1 VVCRGSQH
9 SSDNWCRL
17 DGPKRL
23 SKASALPKQPE
34 LLFRSYGI
42 IVSPSLIVPL
52 IVGCAL
58 FMENMDVTV
67 IATSLPALARDLGQ
81 DPITLKLALTS
92 YVVSLGVF
100 IPISGWVADRV
111 GSRTIFRAAMITFM
125 VGSILCALS
134 NSLFAFIASRFLQGI
149 GGAMMVP
156 VGRII
161 IVRSVPKAELVKA
174 ISYLTLPSLMGP
186 IIGPPLGG
194 FITTY
199 FHWRWIFL
207 INIPMC
213 LLGLYLAGRYFEN
226 FRQPDSAP
234 LDLKGFMLTSCG
246 GGIAM
251 LGFSLLGGHLLP
263 TWLPIVM
270 CVFGSAALLV
280 YFRHAMQVEYPLLD
294 LRLLKIPTFSA
305 SVLGG
310 SLFRI
315 GLGAAPFLLPLTLQE
330 GLGLNPFESGTII
343 CASAFGAM
351 FMKALAS
358 STLRRYGFRN
368 VLMVNAV
375 LAGIALASYGLFTS
389 HTPYLV
395 MLAVVLLGGF
405 FPSLQFTCLNS
416 IAYADISSRDA
427 GRATSLASV
436 VQQLSLGMGV
446 TIAGMVLQLSNY
458 VQGHATIVEADFWPA
473 FLVVGLFS
481 IASVPVTS
489 RLPHNAGLELSRGK
503 PATD

>member
-1 VVCRGSQH
+1 M
-9 SSDNWCRL
+9 
-17 DGPKRL
+17 
-23 SKASALPKQPE
+23 
-34 LLFRSYGI
+34 
-42 IVSPSLIVPL
+42 SPAFIVPL

-100 IPISGWVADRV
+100 IPISGWIADKV
-111 GSRTIFRAAMITFM
+111 GARTIFRAAMITFM
-125 VGSILCALS
+125 TGSILCALS
-134 NSLFAFIASRFLQGI
+134 GSLFTFVAARFLQGI

-161 IVRSVPKAELVKA
+161 IVRSVSKADLVKA

-186 IIGPPLGG
+186 VIGPPLGG

-207 INIPMC
+207 INIPIC
-213 LLGLYLAGRYFEN
+213 ILGLYLAGRYIEN
-226 FRQPDSAP
+226 FREENPAP
-234 LDLKGFMLTSCG
+234 LDVKGFILTAFG
-246 GGIAM
+246 GGTAM
-251 LGFSLLGGHLLP
+251 LGFSLLGSHLLP
-263 TWLPIVM
+263 KEWPVVM
-270 CVFGSAALLV
+270 CVAGSIALFY
-280 YFRHAMQVEYPLLD
+280 YFRHAMRVPFPLLD
-294 LRLLKIPTFSA
+294 LRLLRIPTLRA

-310 SLFRI
+310 SLFRV
-315 GLGAAPFLLPLTLQE
+315 GLGAVPFLLPLALQE
-330 GLGLNPFESGTII
+330 GLGLNPFEAGTIT

-358 STLRRYGFRN
+358 SVLRRYGFRT
-368 VLMVNAV
+368 VLMFNAV
-375 LAGIALASYGLFTS
+375 LAGIAIASYGLFTS

-416 IAYADISSRDA
+416 IAYADISNRDA

-446 TIAGMVLQLSNY
+446 TIAGLVLQISNA
-458 VQGHATIVEADFWPA
+458 VQGHATIVESDFWPA

-481 IASVPVTS
+481 IASVPVTR
-489 RLPHNAGLELSRGK
+489 RLPHDAGLELTRGK
-503 PATD
+503 SVGDD

>member
-1 VVCRGSQH
+1 M
-9 SSDNWCRL
+9 
-17 DGPKRL
+17 
-23 SKASALPKQPE
+23 
-34 LLFRSYGI
+34 
-42 IVSPSLIVPL
+42 SPSLIVPL

-100 IPISGWVADRV
+100 IPISGWVADKV
-111 GSRTIFRAAMITFM
+111 GARTIFRSAMITFM
-125 VGSILCALS
+125 TGSILCALS
-134 NSLFAFIASRFLQGI
+134 DSLLTFVAARFLQGI

-161 IVRSVPKAELVKA
+161 IVRSVSKAELVKA

-186 IIGPPLGG
+186 VIGPPLGG

-207 INIPMC
+207 INIPIC
-213 LLGLYLAGRYFEN
+213 ILGLYLAGRYIQN
-226 FRQPDSAP
+226 FREEDPAP
-234 LDLKGFMLTSCG
+234 LDVKGFLLTACG
-246 GGIAM
+246 GGVAM
-251 LGFSLLGGHLLP
+251 LGFSLIGNHLVP
-263 TWLPIVM
+263 QAWPIIM
-270 CVFGSAALLV
+270 CVVGSMALFF
-280 YFRHAMQVEYPLLD
+280 YFRHAMRSEYPLLD
-294 LRLLKIPTFSA
+294 LRLLKIPTLRA

-310 SLFRI
+310 SLFRV
-315 GLGAAPFLLPLTLQE
+315 GLGAVPFLLPLALQE
-330 GLGLNPFESGTII
+330 GLGLNPFEAGTIT

-351 FMKALAS
+351 FMKALAAMV
-358 STLRRYGFRN
+358 LRRYGFRT

-375 LAGIALASYGLFTS
+375 FAGMAIASYGIFSS
-389 HTPYLV
+389 HTPYYV
-395 MLAVVLLGGF
+395 MLLVVLMGGF

-416 IAYADISSRDA
+416 IAYADISNRDA

-446 TIAGMVLQLSNY
+446 TIAGLVLQISNY
-458 VQGHATIVEADFWPA
+458 LQGHATIVEADFWPA

-481 IASVPVTS
+481 VASVPVTA
-489 RLPHNAGLELSRGK
+489 RLPKNAGMELTRSRSSSGK
-503 PATD
+503 

>member
-1 VVCRGSQH
+1 
-9 SSDNWCRL
+9 
-17 DGPKRL
+17 
-23 SKASALPKQPE
+23 
-34 LLFRSYGI
+34 
-42 IVSPSLIVPL
+42 
-52 IVGCAL
+52 
-58 FMENMDVTV
+58 MDVTV

-100 IPISGWVADRV
+100 IPISGWVADKV
-111 GSRTIFRAAMITFM
+111 GARTIFRAAMVTFM
-125 VGSILCALS
+125 TGSILCALS
-134 NSLFAFIASRFLQGI
+134 NSLFTFVAARFLQGI

-161 IVRSVPKAELVKA
+161 IVRSVSKAELVKA

-186 IIGPPLGG
+186 VIGPPLGG

-207 INIPMC
+207 INIPIC
-213 LLGLYLAGRYFEN
+213 ILGLYLAGRYIEN
-226 FRQPDSAP
+226 FREPDAAP
-234 LDLKGFMLTSCG
+234 LDVKGFLLTACG
-246 GGIAM
+246 GGVAM
-251 LGFSLLGGHLLP
+251 LGFSLIGSHLVPPMLP
-263 TWLPIVM
+263 VAM
-270 CVFGSAALLV
+270 CVIGSLALLF
-280 YFRHAMQVEYPLLD
+280 YFRHAMRTDYPLLD
-294 LRLLKIPTFSA
+294 LRLLKIPTLRA

-310 SLFRI
+310 SLFRV
-315 GLGAAPFLLPLTLQE
+315 GLGAVPFLLPLALQE
-330 GLGLNPFESGTII
+330 GLGLNPFEAGTIT

-358 STLRRYGFRN
+358 TVLRRYGFRT

-375 LAGIALASYGLFTS
+375 FAGMAIASYGLFSS
-389 HTPYLV
+389 HTPYLM
-395 MLAVVLLGGF
+395 MLLVVLLGGF

-446 TIAGMVLQLSNY
+446 TIAGLVLQISNHL
-458 VQGHATIVEADFWPA
+458 QGHATIVEADFWPA

-481 IASVPVTS
+481 VASVPVTS
-489 RLPHNAGLELSRGK
+489 RLPHNAGLELTRGK
-503 PATD
+503 SGAE

>member
-1 VVCRGSQH
+1 
-9 SSDNWCRL
+9 
-17 DGPKRL
+17 
-23 SKASALPKQPE
+23 
-34 LLFRSYGI
+34 
-42 IVSPSLIVPL
+42 
-52 IVGCAL
+52 
-58 FMENMDVTV
+58 MDVTV

-100 IPISGWVADRV
+100 IPISGWVADKI
-111 GSRTIFRAAMITFM
+111 GARTIFRSAMVTFM
-125 VGSILCALS
+125 VGSILCGLS
-134 NSLFAFIASRFLQGI
+134 NSLVTFIAARFLQGI

-161 IVRSVPKAELVKA
+161 IVRSVSKADLVKA
-174 ISYLTLPSLMGP
+174 ISYLTMPSLLGP
-186 IIGPPLGG
+186 VIGPPLGG

-199 FHWRWIFL
+199 FHWRWIFY
-207 INIPMC
+207 INIPIC

-226 FRQPDSAP
+226 FREADTVP
-234 LDLKGFMLTSCG
+234 LDVKGFLLTACG
-246 GGIAM
+246 GGVAM
-251 LGFSLLGGHLLP
+251 LGFSLLGGHLVP
-263 TWLPIVM
+263 GWLPVTM
-270 CVFGSAALLV
+270 CVAGSLALLV
-280 YFRHAMQVEYPLLD
+280 YVRYSMRIDYPLLD
-294 LRLLKIPTFSA
+294 LRLLKIPTLRA

-310 SLFRI
+310 SLFRV
-315 GLGAAPFLLPLTLQE
+315 GLGAVPFLLPLALQE
-330 GLGLNPFESGTII
+330 GLGLNPFEAGTIT

-358 STLRRYGFRN
+358 HALRRYGFRN
-368 VLMVNAV
+368 VLMGNAV
-375 LAGIALASYGLFTS
+375 LAGMAIASYGLFTS
-389 HTPYLV
+389 NTPYLV

-446 TIAGMVLQLSNY
+446 TIAGLVLQISNY
-458 VQGHATIVEADFWPA
+458 VQGHTSIVESDFWPA

-481 IASVPVTS
+481 VASVPVTS
-489 RLPHNAGLELSRGK
+489 RLPRNAGLELSRGRS
-503 PATD
+503 ARE

>member
-1 VVCRGSQH
+1 
-9 SSDNWCRL
+9 
-17 DGPKRL
+17 
-23 SKASALPKQPE
+23 
-34 LLFRSYGI
+34 
-42 IVSPSLIVPL
+42 
-52 IVGCAL
+52 
-58 FMENMDVTV
+58 MENMDVTV

-100 IPISGWVADRV
+100 IPISGWIADKV
-111 GSRTIFRAAMITFM
+111 GARTIFRAAMITFM
-125 VGSILCALS
+125 TGSILCALS
-134 NSLFAFIASRFLQGI
+134 GSLFTFVAARFLQGI

-161 IVRSVPKAELVKA
+161 IVRSVSKADLVKA

-186 IIGPPLGG
+186 VIGPPLGG

-207 INIPMC
+207 INIPIC
-213 LLGLYLAGRYFEN
+213 ILGLYLAGRYIEN
-226 FRQPDSAP
+226 FREENPAP
-234 LDLKGFMLTSCG
+234 LDVKGFILTAFG
-246 GGIAM
+246 GGTAM
-251 LGFSLLGGHLLP
+251 LGFSLLGSHLLP
-263 TWLPIVM
+263 KEWPVVM
-270 CVFGSAALLV
+270 CVAGSIALFY
-280 YFRHAMQVEYPLLD
+280 YFRHAMRVPFPLLD
-294 LRLLKIPTFSA
+294 LRLLRIPTLRA

-310 SLFRI
+310 SLFRV
-315 GLGAAPFLLPLTLQE
+315 GLGAVPFLLPLALQE
-330 GLGLNPFESGTII
+330 GLGLNPFEAGTIT

-358 STLRRYGFRN
+358 SVLRRYGFRT
-368 VLMVNAV
+368 VLMFNAV
-375 LAGIALASYGLFTS
+375 LAGIAIASYGLFTS

-416 IAYADISSRDA
+416 IAYADISNRDA

-446 TIAGMVLQLSNY
+446 TIAGLVLQISNA
-458 VQGHATIVEADFWPA
+458 VQGHATIVESDFWPA

-481 IASVPVTS
+481 IASVPVTR
-489 RLPHNAGLELSRGK
+489 RLPHDAGLELTRGK
-503 PATD
+503 SVGDD

>member
-1 VVCRGSQH
+1 
-9 SSDNWCRL
+9 
-17 DGPKRL
+17 
-23 SKASALPKQPE
+23 
-34 LLFRSYGI
+34 
-42 IVSPSLIVPL
+42 
-52 IVGCAL
+52 
-58 FMENMDVTV
+58 MDITV

-100 IPISGWVADRV
+100 IPISGWVADKL
-111 GSRTIFRAAMITFM
+111 GARTIFRSAMVTFM
-125 VGSILCALS
+125 LGSILCALS
-134 NSLFAFIASRFLQGI
+134 DSLGTFVAARLLQGV

-161 IVRSVPKAELVKA
+161 IARSVSKAELVRA

-186 IIGPPLGG
+186 VIGPPLGG

-207 INIPMC
+207 INIPIC
-213 LLGLYLAGRYFEN
+213 LLGLYLAGRYIEN
-226 FRQPDSAP
+226 FREAHAPP
-234 LDLKGFMLTSCG
+234 LDLQGFFLTACG
-246 GGIAM
+246 GALAM
-251 LGFSLLGGHLLP
+251 LGFSLLGSDLVAWYLPLLMAAVGV
-263 TWLPIVM
+263 I
-270 CVFGSAALLV
+270 ALLL
-280 YFRHAMQVEYPLLD
+280 YARHALRSEHPLLD
-294 LRLLKIPTFSA
+294 FRLLRIPTLRA

-310 SLFRI
+310 SLFRV
-315 GLGAAPFLLPLTLQE
+315 GLGAVPFLLPLYLQE
-330 GLGLNPFESGTII
+330 GLGLNPFEAGTIT

-351 FMKALAS
+351 FMKAIAS
-358 STLRRYGFRN
+358 RVLQRYGFRK

-375 LAGIALASYGLFTS
+375 FAGMVIASYGLFTS
-389 HTPYLV
+389 ATPYVV
-395 MLAVVLLGGF
+395 MIIAVLLGGF

-446 TIAGMVLQLSNY
+446 TIAGLVLQISHSL
-458 VQGHATIVEADFWPA
+458 QGHASIAEGDFWPA

-481 IASVPVTS
+481 VASVPLTG
-489 RLPHNAGLELSRGK
+489 RLPRNAGQELTRGNAESRSGN
-503 PATD
+503 AH

>member
-1 VVCRGSQH
+1 MPRQQESPASPSRGPF
-9 SSDNWCRL
+9 L
-17 DGPKRL
+17 
-23 SKASALPKQPE
+23 
-34 LLFRSYGI
+34 
-42 IVSPSLIVPL
+42 SPSLIVPL

-58 FMENMDVTV
+58 FMENMDGTV

-100 IPISGWVADRV
+100 IPISGWVADKV
-111 GSRTIFRAAMITFM
+111 GARTIFRSAMVTFLT
-125 VGSILCALS
+125 GSILCALS
-134 NSLFAFIASRFLQGI
+134 NSLFTFVAARLLQGI

-161 IVRSVPKAELVKA
+161 IARSVSKSELVRA

-186 IIGPPLGG
+186 VIGPPLGG

-207 INIPMC
+207 INVPVC
-213 LLGLYLAGRYFEN
+213 LLGLYLAGRFIEN
-226 FRQPDSAP
+226 FREPDAPP
-234 LDLKGFMLTSCG
+234 LDIQGFILTACG
-246 GGIAM
+246 GGLAM
-251 LGFSLLGGHLLP
+251 LGFSLLGTDLLAS
-263 TWLPIVM
+263 WLPPVM
-270 CVFGSAALLV
+270 CVVGVLALLL
-280 YFRHAMQVEYPLLD
+280 YFRHALRSEHPLLD
-294 LRLLKIPTFSA
+294 LRLLKIPTLRA

-310 SLFRI
+310 SLFRV
-315 GLGAAPFLLPLTLQE
+315 GLGAVPFLLPLYLQE
-330 GLGLNPFESGTII
+330 GLGLNPFEAGTVT

-358 STLRRYGFRN
+358 TVLRRYGFRK
-368 VLMVNAV
+368 VLMFNAV
-375 LAGIALASYGLFTS
+375 LAGMAIASYGLFTS
-389 HTPYLV
+389 GTPYL
-395 MLAVVLLGGF
+395 MMMAVVLLGGF

-446 TIAGMVLQLSNY
+446 TIAGLVLQISNHL
-458 VQGHATIVEADFWPA
+458 QGHPHIVEADFWPA
-473 FLVVGLFS
+473 FLVIGLFS
-481 IASVPVTS
+481 VASVPVTS
-489 RLPHNAGLELSRGK
+489 RLPRNAGAELARG
-503 PATD
+503 

>member
-1 VVCRGSQH
+1 MTAWLCSTTQTILADAPRDVNQTSRGCPLRQH
-9 SSDNWCRL
+9 RANWCKLPGLRE
-17 DGPKRL
+17 
-23 SKASALPKQPE
+23 ASRQNGFF
-34 LLFRSYGI
+34 FRC
-42 IVSPSLIVPL
+42 IVSPAFIVPL

-100 IPISGWVADRV
+100 IPISGWIADKV
-111 GSRTIFRAAMITFM
+111 GARTIFRAAMITFM
-125 VGSILCALS
+125 TGSILCALS
-134 NSLFAFIASRFLQGI
+134 GSLFTFVAARFLQGI

-161 IVRSVPKAELVKA
+161 IVRSVSKADLVKA

-186 IIGPPLGG
+186 VIGPPLGG

-207 INIPMC
+207 INIPIC
-213 LLGLYLAGRYFEN
+213 ILGLYLAGRYIEN
-226 FRQPDSAP
+226 FREENPAP
-234 LDLKGFMLTSCG
+234 LDVKGFILTAFG
-246 GGIAM
+246 GGTAM
-251 LGFSLLGGHLLP
+251 LGFSLLGSHLLP
-263 TWLPIVM
+263 KEWPVVM
-270 CVFGSAALLV
+270 CVAGSIALFY
-280 YFRHAMQVEYPLLD
+280 YFRHAMRVPFPLLD
-294 LRLLKIPTFSA
+294 LRLLRIPTLRA

-310 SLFRI
+310 SLFRV
-315 GLGAAPFLLPLTLQE
+315 GLGAVPFLLPLALQE
-330 GLGLNPFESGTII
+330 GLGLNPFEAGTIT

-358 STLRRYGFRN
+358 SVLRRYGFRT
-368 VLMVNAV
+368 VLMFNAV
-375 LAGIALASYGLFTS
+375 LAGIAIASYGLFTS

-416 IAYADISSRDA
+416 IAYADISNRDA

-436 VQQLSLGMGV
+436 V
-446 TIAGMVLQLSNY
+446 
-458 VQGHATIVEADFWPA
+458 
-473 FLVVGLFS
+473 
-481 IASVPVTS
+481 
-489 RLPHNAGLELSRGK
+489 
-503 PATD
+503 

>member
-1 VVCRGSQH
+1 M
-9 SSDNWCRL
+9 RL
-17 DGPKRL
+17 PARTVFPL
-23 SKASALPKQPE
+23 SLH
-34 LLFRSYGI
+34 
-42 IVSPSLIVPL
+42 IVSPAFIVPL

-100 IPISGWVADRV
+100 IPISGWIADKV
-111 GSRTIFRAAMITFM
+111 GARTIFRAAMITFM
-125 VGSILCALS
+125 TGSILCALS
-134 NSLFAFIASRFLQGI
+134 GSLFTFVAARFLQGI

-161 IVRSVPKAELVKA
+161 IVRSVSKADLVKA

-186 IIGPPLGG
+186 VIGPPLGG

-207 INIPMC
+207 INIPIC
-213 LLGLYLAGRYFEN
+213 ILGLYLAGRYIEN
-226 FRQPDSAP
+226 FREENPAP
-234 LDLKGFMLTSCG
+234 LDMKGFVLTAFG
-246 GGIAM
+246 GGTAM
-251 LGFSLLGGHLLP
+251 LGFSLLGSHLLP
-263 TWLPIVM
+263 KEWPVVM
-270 CVFGSAALLV
+270 CVAGSIALFF
-280 YFRHAMQVEYPLLD
+280 YFRHAMRVPFPLLD
-294 LRLLKIPTFSA
+294 LRLLRIPTLRA

-310 SLFRI
+310 SLFRV
-315 GLGAAPFLLPLTLQE
+315 GLGAVPFLLPLALQE
-330 GLGLNPFESGTII
+330 GLGLNPFEAGTIT

-358 STLRRYGFRN
+358 SVLRRYGFRT
-368 VLMVNAV
+368 VLMFNAV
-375 LAGIALASYGLFTS
+375 LAGIAIASYGLFTS

-416 IAYADISSRDA
+416 IAYADISNRDA

-446 TIAGMVLQLSNY
+446 TIAGLVLQISNA

-481 IASVPVTS
+481 IASVPVT
-489 RLPHNAGLELSRGK
+489 RHLPRDAGLELTRGK
-503 PATD
+503 SSRDD

>member
-1 VVCRGSQH
+1 MAA
-9 SSDNWCRL
+9 
-17 DGPKRL
+17 P
-23 SKASALPKQPE
+23 
-34 LLFRSYGI
+34 Y

-100 IPISGWVADRV
+100 IPISGWVADKV
-111 GSRTIFRAAMITFM
+111 GARTIFRSAMITFM
-125 VGSILCALS
+125 VGSIFCALS
-134 NSLFAFIASRFLQGI
+134 DSLITFVAARFLQGI

-161 IVRSVPKAELVKA
+161 IVRSVSKSELVKA
-174 ISYLTLPSLMGP
+174 ISYLTLPSLLGP
-186 IIGPPLGG
+186 VIGPPLGG

-207 INIPMC
+207 INIPIC
-213 LLGLYLAGRYFEN
+213 LLGLYLAGRYIEN
-226 FRQPDSAP
+226 FREPDAAP
-234 LDLKGFMLTSCG
+234 LDVKGFLLTACG
-246 GGIAM
+246 GGLAM
-251 LGFSLLGGHLLP
+251 LGFSLLGSHLLP
-263 TWLPIVM
+263 KSVPVVM
-270 CVFGSAALLV
+270 CLIGTVALLI
-280 YFRHAMQVEYPLLD
+280 YFWYAMRTEFPLLD
-294 LRLLKIPTFSA
+294 LRLLNIPTLRA

-310 SLFRI
+310 SLFRV
-315 GLGAAPFLLPLTLQE
+315 GLGAVPFLLPLALQE
-330 GLGLNPFESGTII
+330 GLGLNPFEAGTIT

-358 STLRRYGFRN
+358 TVLRRYGFRT

-375 LAGIALASYGLFTS
+375 FAGMAIASYGLFTS
-389 HTPYLV
+389 HTPYWV
-395 MLAVVLLGGF
+395 MLVVVLLGGF

-446 TIAGMVLQLSNY
+446 TIAGLVLQISNH

-481 IASVPVTS
+481 IASVPVT
-489 RLPHNAGLELSRGK
+489 RNLPRNAGLELTRAKTTKS
-503 PATD
+503 

>member
-1 VVCRGSQH
+1 M
-9 SSDNWCRL
+9 
-17 DGPKRL
+17 P
-23 SKASALPKQPE
+23 
-34 LLFRSYGI
+34 
-42 IVSPSLIVPL
+42 PSLIVPL

-100 IPISGWVADRV
+100 IPISGWVADKV
-111 GSRTIFRAAMITFM
+111 GARTIFRSAMVTFLT
-125 VGSILCALS
+125 GSILCALS
-134 NSLFAFIASRFLQGI
+134 NSLDTFIAARLLQGI

-161 IVRSVPKAELVKA
+161 IARSVTKAELVRA

-186 IIGPPLGG
+186 VIGPPLGG

-207 INIPMC
+207 INVPIC
-213 LLGLYLAGRYFEN
+213 LLGLYLAGRFIEN
-226 FRQPDSAP
+226 FREADVPP
-234 LDLKGFMLTSCG
+234 LDVKGFVLTALG
-246 GGIAM
+246 GGVAM
-251 LGFSLLGGHLLP
+251 LGFSLLGSDLVSAYLP
-263 TWLPIVM
+263 VAM
-270 CVFGSAALLV
+270 CVIGSLALVL
-280 YFRHAMQVEYPLLD
+280 YYRHAMQSDAPLLD
-294 LRLLKIPTFSA
+294 LRLLRIPTLRA

-310 SLFRI
+310 SLFRV
-315 GLGAAPFLLPLTLQE
+315 GLGAVPFLLPLYLQE
-330 GLGLNPFESGTII
+330 GLGLNPFEAGTVT

-358 STLRRYGFRN
+358 TVLRRYGFRT
-368 VLMVNAV
+368 VLMFNAV
-375 LAGIALASYGLFTS
+375 FAGMAIASYGLFTTG
-389 HTPYLV
+389 TPYLV
-395 MLAVVLLGGF
+395 MMAAVLLGGF

-416 IAYADISSRDA
+416 IAYADIDSRDA

-446 TIAGMVLQLSNY
+446 TIAGLVLQLSHI
-458 VQGHATIVEADFWPA
+458 VQGHAHIVEADFWPA

-481 IASVPVTS
+481 VASVPVTR
-489 RLPHNAGLELSRGK
+489 RLPRNAGQELTHGSADASTSAGH
-503 PATD
+503 

>member
-1 VVCRGSQH
+1 M
-9 SSDNWCRL
+9 
-17 DGPKRL
+17 
-23 SKASALPKQPE
+23 
-34 LLFRSYGI
+34 
-42 IVSPSLIVPL
+42 SPSLIVPL

-111 GSRTIFRAAMITFM
+111 GAKTIFRSAMITFM
-125 VGSILCALS
+125 AGSILCALS
-134 NSLFAFIASRFLQGI
+134 NTLFTFVAARFLQGI

-161 IVRSVPKAELVKA
+161 IVRSVSKAELVKA
-174 ISYLTLPSLMGP
+174 ISYLTLPSLLGP
-186 IIGPPLGG
+186 VIGPPLGG

-213 LLGLYLAGRYFEN
+213 ILGLYLAGRYIEN
-226 FRQPDSAP
+226 FREPDAAP
-234 LDLKGFMLTSCG
+234 LDMKGFLLTACG
-246 GGIAM
+246 GGVAM
-251 LGFSLLGGHLLP
+251 LGFSLIGNHLIP
-263 TWLPIVM
+263 QEWPIIM
-270 CVFGSAALLV
+270 CVVGSIALYF
-280 YFRHAMQVEYPLLD
+280 YFRHAMRVEHPLLD
-294 LRLLKIPTFSA
+294 LRLLKIPTLRA

-310 SLFRI
+310 SLFRV
-315 GLGAAPFLLPLTLQE
+315 GLGAVPFLLPLALQE
-330 GLGLNPFESGTII
+330 GLGLNPFEAGTIT

-358 STLRRYGFRN
+358 TVLRRYGFRT
-368 VLMVNAV
+368 VLMFNAV
-375 LAGIALASYGLFTS
+375 FAGMAIASYGLFSS

-395 MLAVVLLGGF
+395 MLLSVLLGGF

-416 IAYADISSRDA
+416 IAYADISNRDA

-446 TIAGMVLQLSNY
+446 TIAGLVLQISNY

-481 IASVPVTS
+481 VASVPVTR
-489 RLPHNAGLELSRGK
+489 RLPHNAGRELTHGK
-503 PATD
+503 ATTGK